1 MPRKTGI
8 RRDAYA
14 AVTDRIIDALDRG
27 TVPWRR
33 PWRARGSRNAF
44 TGRPYR
50 GINLLLL
57 GLTAIECG
65 FDDPR
70 WLTYRQ
76 ADVNGGHVRR
86 GEQGTQVVLW
96 KWIERNDPD
105 AEGVERHYALL
116 RLFTV
121 FNVAQCDGLA
131 LTAWE
136 ETAPADPLAAAEA
149 IVAGYTDSPP
159 VLHDADFA
167 YYVPAR
173 DEVHLPP
180 RAAFHPAQGYYA
192 TLFHELSHSTGH
204 PHRLNREGYQTAA
217 RFGSETYSREELVA
231 EFAAAFLGH
240 EAGIDPSSVDQ
251 SAAYIASWLR
261 ALRDDRRLVVVAAAQ
276 AQRAADHI
284 LGRDPEST
292 DETTKRASDDDGT
305 A

>member
-1 MPRKTGI
+1 MPHSTSI

-14 AVTDRIIDALDRG
+14 AVTDPIIAALDRG

-33 PWRARGSRNAF
+33 PWRTHGLRNAV
-44 TGRPYR
+44 TERPYR

-57 GLTAIECG
+57 GLTALEHG

-96 KWIERNDPD
+96 KWIAREADDED
-105 AEGVERHYALL
+105 AERHHPLL
-116 RLFTV
+116 RIFTV
-121 FNVAQCDGLA
+121 FNVAQCDGLTLGTLDA
-131 LTAWE
+131 GN
-136 ETAPADPLAAAEA
+136 PVDPLVAAGA
-149 IVAGYTDSPP
+149 IVEGYPGGPP
-159 VLHDADFA
+159 VLHDASAA
-167 YYVPAR
+167 YYIPAR

-180 RAAFHPAQGYYA
+180 REAFRDVHGYYA

-204 PHRLNREGYQTAA
+204 TSRLNREGYQAAA

-240 EAGIDPSSVDQ
+240 EASIDPSSVEQ

-261 ALRDDRRLVVVAAAQ
+261 ALRDDRRLAVVAAAQ
-276 AQRAADHI
+276 AQHAADHI
-284 LGRDPEST
+284 LGRNPEST

-305 A
+305 V